1 MHYNTIK
8 DGNKACANK
17 VLGTKKFSAGIIERL
32 WALLNKPLKRLCY
45 HPFVLCRHCWFIRV
59 LENQSLRDTGF

>member
-32 WALLNKPLKRLCY
+32 
-45 HPFVLCRHCWFIRV
+45 
-59 LENQSLRDTGF
+59 